1 MLIRNAEIFGSGDG
15 RLQDLRVRA
24 GHVEQLG
31 TLTPEP
37 GEAVLDAAA
46 GALLPGLH
54 DHHIHLL
61 SYAASLNSVHCG
73 PPAVK
78 NEQALTAAL
87 KSRSGS
93 GWLRGYGYH
102 ESVAGEIDRRWLDA
116 QLADR
121 PVRIQHRSGRL
132 WILNSAALELLAGRQ
147 PDDPGSRLVLPAD
160 GRLYDADASLGDLLG
175 RELPPVA
182 EASRQ
187 LASFGVTGLTDM
199 TPGND
204 QESLNLFAGLRRS
217 AALSQHLVLAG
228 SPELPFP
235 TSAAGIT
242 TAATKIHL
250 HDSAL
255 PEFDSLCATIRQS
268 HEIGR
273 PIAVHCVTEVELVFT
288 LAAIE
293 EVGSIEGDR
302 IEHASVT
309 PPALLEQLLDL
320 NLMVVTQP
328 NFIAERGDAY
338 LRDLPDDAHAWLYR
352 GRAFK
357 AHGIP
362 LAGGTDAP
370 FGSADPWIAIQA
382 AVRRETASGLVLGEA
397 EALTPEEAVALFL
410 GDWAEPA
417 MQRQIEIGT
426 RADLCLLDRPWGQ
439 ARAVLSRSLV
449 RATLCAGETVYAQT
463 A

>member
-1 MLIRNAEIFGSGDG
+1 MLICNAEIYGAGDS
-15 RLQDLRVRA
+15 RLTDLRLRA
-24 GHVEQLG
+24 GQIERLG
-31 TLTPEP
+31 ALSPEP
-37 GEAVLDAAA
+37 GEAVVDAAG

-73 PPAVK
+73 PPAVRD
-78 NEQALTAAL
+78 EQALAAAL
-87 KSRSGS
+87 TAPSGS

-102 ESVAGEIDRRWLDA
+102 ESVAGEIDRRWLDEH
-116 QLADR
+116 LANR
-121 PVRIQHRSGRL
+121 PARIQHRSGRL
-132 WILNSAALELLAGRQ
+132 WILNSPALELLAERQ
-147 PDDPGSRLVLPAD
+147 ASGQSSHLALPED

-175 RELPPVA
+175 RELPPIA
-182 EASRQ
+182 EACRQ

-204 QESLNLFAGLRRS
+204 RKSLDLFAELKRS
-217 AALSQHLVLAG
+217 AALRQHVLLAG
-228 SPELPFP
+228 APELPFP
-235 TSAAGIT
+235 SSAAGIK
-242 TAATKIHL
+242 TAASKIHL
-250 HDSAL
+250 HESAL

-268 HEIGR
+268 HDNGR

-288 LAAIE
+288 LAALE
-293 EVGSIEGDR
+293 AVGSIDGDR

-320 NLMVVTQP
+320 NLTVVTQP

-357 AHGIP
+357 SQGIP

-382 AVRRETASGLVLGEA
+382 AVRRETASGLVLGED

-410 GDWAEPA
+410 GDGADPA
-417 MQRQIEIGT
+417 QPRQIEAGAG
-426 RADLCLLDRPWGQ
+426 ADLCLLDQPWRQ
-439 ARAVLSRSLV
+439 ARDVLSRSMV
-449 RATLCAGETVYAQT
+449 KATFCAGETIYSRT